1 MFQKLAHAEE
11 SVHGS
16 SYILHACAAELNLL
30 PVKLTH
36 VCLCEISAMAVKC
49 RRTQIAAA
57 QKPFQRKVPKGELT
71 EGDIQLCA
79 VRSKL
84 CAHTDLSQSIA
95 TSLGLVKRTELA
107 SLTLNRP
114 FGIQHNVSH
123 GCNKLL
129 QCFCGCWMFPD
140 NTNSGYK
147 SNKINFTMWLLFCY
161 W

>member
-1 MFQKLAHAEE
+1 MHC
-11 SVHGS
+11 SC
-16 SYILHACAAELNLL
+16 YILLACAAELNLL
-30 PVKLTH
+30 PVKLTCA
-36 VCLCEISAMAVKC
+36 CLCEISAMTIKC

-57 QKPFQRKVPKGELT
+57 QKPSQRKVPKGELT
-71 EGDIQLCA
+71 EGDIQGSA

-84 CAHTDLSQSIA
+84 CAHTDPSQSIA
-95 TSLGLVKRTELA
+95 TSPSPVKRTEQA

-140 NTNSGYK
+140 NTNLGYK
-147 SNKINFTMWLLFCY
+147 NSSSNKMNSTMWLLLRY